1 MGIPYFLENAVKT
14 ALNLCSWLFFEKRVN
29 EHWKICEISP
39 ISRFW
44 ILTVQIIFEI
54 KKSPYRAKFWIITVK
69 IFISSWLGEMNS
81 YTINSNT
88 TKKSSDCNRIGV
100 RTTIPTQG
108 KFELPNVSFNCLLFV
123 GRYYQTIRKK
133 ARAYKSITNVLVV
146 DFFSL
151 HSTEVPRCVTTF
163 KSNIHVN
170 TV

>member
-1 MGIPYFLENAVKT
+1 MLMAFRNEKGKW
-14 ALNLCSWLFFEKRVN
+14 ALK
-29 EHWKICEISP
+29 KIEISP

-44 ILTVQIIFEI
+44 ILTAQTIFEI
-54 KKSPYRAKFWIITVK
+54 KKSPYRAKFWIIAVK

-81 YTINSNT
+81 YTITSNT
-88 TKKSSDCNRIGV
+88 TKKSSDCNRTPM
-100 RTTIPTQG
+100 RTTIPTHG
-108 KFELPNVSFNCLLFV
+108 NSRLPHVSFNCLLFV

-146 DFFSL
+146 DFFSF

-163 KSNIHVN
+163 KSNIHAY